1 MLTVF
6 ISRTWN
12 YEWFWLFK
20 KLSYILKTV
29 MITYCY
35 YKYISFNIKGNK
47 DRNMRPTLLVTEC
60 PPTISGNDAAELP
73 KSFLPTFDWETHLN
87 PKIVQGKKMEREEDI
102 KFLLALIFMFH
113 VTLFSLLVCSS
124 FQTETI
130 PSLLVS
136 CRSNRGMAPWMRNKE
151 NTRGLK
157 CMWGT
162 SNRRKGMCWG
172 SVEWKHRTYEK
183 MGD

>member
-1 MLTVF
+1 MLTAF

-35 YKYISFNIKGNK
+35 YKYISFNIKGNT
-47 DRNMRPTLLVTEC
+47 DGNLRPTLLVTEC

-73 KSFLPTFDWETHLN
+73 NSFLPIFGWETYLN
-87 PKIVQGKKMEREEDI
+87 PKIGQGKKMEREEDI
-102 KFLLALIFMFH
+102 NFLLALVFMFH
-113 VTLFSLLVCSS
+113 VTLFSPLVCSF

-130 PSLLVS
+130 LSLLVS
-136 CRSNRGMAPWMRNKE
+136 CRSNWGMAPCMRNKE
-151 NTRGLK
+151 NTGGLK
-157 CMWGT
+157 CRWGN
-162 SNRRKGMCWG
+162 SNRKKWRCWR
-172 SVEWKHRTYEK
+172 SVKWKHRTYEK